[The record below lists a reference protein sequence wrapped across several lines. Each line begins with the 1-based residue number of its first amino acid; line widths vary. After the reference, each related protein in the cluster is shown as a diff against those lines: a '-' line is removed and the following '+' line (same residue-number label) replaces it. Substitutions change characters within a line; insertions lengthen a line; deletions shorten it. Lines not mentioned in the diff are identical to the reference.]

1 MNIPNLPTD
10 NLYKFIALVGVV
22 VLLAAS
28 YFPIIKARELRL
40 AMIEIEGK
48 IKSLEIEVQY
58 LQDIN
63 KKLEPNESTGDR
75 NKEELLDKAYK
86 LKMKNEELRTNSKKV
101 EVIGIDYEC
110 IRKIQTYGMIFGFIL
125 SAFGFFLWYFKI
137 QKYQD
142 KQLKKNS

>member
-40 AMIEIEGK
+40 AKIEIEGQMRL
-48 IKSLEIEVQY
+48 LEIEVQH
-58 LQDIN
+58 LQDTT
-63 KKLEPNESTGDR
+63 KQLGSNETIGDCNR
-75 NKEELLDKAYK
+75 EELVGKAYK
-86 LKMKNEELRTNSKKV
+86 LKMKNEEIKTNSKKV
-101 EVIGIDYEC
+101 EVIGIDYEL
-110 IRKIQTYGMIFGFIL
+110 IRKIQVAGMILGFIL
-125 SAFGFFLWYFKI
+125 SAFGFFLWYFRI

>member
-1 MNIPNLPTD
+1 VNIPNLPTD

-40 AMIEIEGK
+40 AKIEIEGQMRL
-48 IKSLEIEVQY
+48 LEIEVQH
-58 LQDIN
+58 LQDTS
-63 KKLEPNESTGDR
+63 KQLGSNETIGDCNR
-75 NKEELLDKAYK
+75 EELVGKAYK
-86 LKMKNEELRTNSKKV
+86 LKMKNEEIKTNSKKV
-101 EVIGIDYEC
+101 EVIGIDYEL
-110 IRKIQTYGMIFGFIL
+110 IRKIQVAGMILGFIL
-125 SAFGFFLWYFKI
+125 SAFGFFLWYFRI